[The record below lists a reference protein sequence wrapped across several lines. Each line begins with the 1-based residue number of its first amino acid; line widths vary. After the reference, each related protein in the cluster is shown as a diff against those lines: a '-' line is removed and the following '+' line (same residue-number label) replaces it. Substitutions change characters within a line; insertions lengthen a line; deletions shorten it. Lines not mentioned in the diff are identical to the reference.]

1 MISIVLLN
9 WNGKPFLA
17 DCLHSIRAQTYTDYD
32 LLIIDDQSTDG
43 SVAFLQHEFPEY
55 RLIRNAE
62 KLGYCGGANV
72 GIRQTGGEYVL
83 LMNPDVILK
92 PNFIE
97 DLLKYIIPQPR
108 VGIATGKLLRFDGRT
123 LDTTGQFLRRNLT
136 PQERGYGEPDTGQY
150 EQPGPVFSSCGAVVL
165 YRRAMLDDIQI
176 DGAVFDEAYFA
187 FYEDLD
193 IGWRAHVQGWQAY
206 YVPTA
211 VAYHYRGGG
220 LTASSTQTTWIE
232 HLPFMPKVSVFRKP
246 PAIQRHI
253 IKNRYL
259 TLIKNASLKDI
270 WHGLPAILKLEVM
283 LWGYVVCVRP
293 SLLSVLFHLC
303 KLLPAALNK
312 RKIIQAKRMV
322 FERMNW

>member
-9 WNGKPFLA
+9 WNGKRFLA
-17 DCLHSIRAQTYTDYD
+17 DCLHSIRAQTYTDYE
-32 LLIIDDQSTDG
+32 LLIVDDQSTDG
-43 SVAFLQHEFPEY
+43 SVALLHHEFPEY
-55 RLIRNAE
+55 RLIRNTR

-72 GIRQTGGEYVL
+72 GIRQTEGEYVL
-83 LMNPDVILK
+83 LMNPDVILE

-97 DLLKYIIPQPR
+97 RLLAYIIPQPHI
-108 VGIATGKLLRFDGRT
+108 GIATGKLLRFDGCT

-136 PQERGYGEPDTGQY
+136 PRERGYGERDTGQY

-165 YRRAMLDDIQI
+165 YRRVMLNDIQI

-220 LTASSTQTTWIE
+220 LTTSPTQPTWIE
-232 HLPFMPKVSVFRKP
+232 HLPFVPQVSLFRKP
-246 PAIQRHI
+246 PAIQRHV

-259 TLIKNASLKDI
+259 TLIKNASLKEI
-270 WHGLPAILKLEVM
+270 WYGLPAILKFEIM

-293 SLLSVLFHLC
+293 GLLSVLLNLF
-303 KLLPAALNK
+303 KLFPAALNK
-312 RKIIQAKRMV
+312 RKSIQAKRTV
-322 FERMNW
+322 FERMN